1 MRLTPRQ
8 LAVLQQL
15 ENLRGIEFDLVK
27 VYIEEQEN
35 ARVRLLNKRKKK
47 REYYRKKRILY
58 G

>member
-15 ENLRGIEFDLVK
+15 ENLKNIEFDLVRS
-27 VYIEEQEN
+27 YIEEREN

-47 REYYRKKRILY
+47 REYYIKKRILH